1 MKIRANPFLI
11 PFSQFQI
18 NFMSFFRKSYQS
30 HTDQAL
36 LVLIRE
42 GKERAFDELYG
53 RYSKR
58 LLYYF
63 YKMLGRDE
71 AKAQDFLQDVFLK
84 IIEKQHLYN
93 PGYSFETWIF
103 SMAHN
108 LCKNEYRRAEAQNS
122 IFSKA
127 ETCHIA
133 DESVAFTE
141 LYDTVLFEKLL
152 QEELDEMDTGQ
163 RTAFVLRYRENLS
176 IEQISQILDCPAGT
190 IKSRLFYAKKRL
202 AGKLKVFG
210 QCG

>member
-1 MKIRANPFLI
+1 
-11 PFSQFQI
+11 
-18 NFMSFFRKSYQS
+18 MSFFRKSYQS

-36 LVLIRE
+36 LALIRE
-42 GKERAFDELYG
+42 GRERAFDELYG

-63 YKMLGRDE
+63 HKMLGRNE
-71 AKAQDFLQDVFLK
+71 AKAQDFLQDLFLK
-84 IIEKQHLYN
+84 IIEKPHLYN
-93 PGYSFETWIF
+93 PEYLFETWIF

-108 LCKNEYRRAEAQNS
+108 MCKNEYRRNEVRNS

-127 ETCHIA
+127 ETSQVP

-163 RTAFVLRYRENLS
+163 RTAFVLRYQENLS
-176 IEQISQILDCPAGT
+176 IGQISQILGCPAGT

-202 AGKLKVFG
+202 ADKLKVFD